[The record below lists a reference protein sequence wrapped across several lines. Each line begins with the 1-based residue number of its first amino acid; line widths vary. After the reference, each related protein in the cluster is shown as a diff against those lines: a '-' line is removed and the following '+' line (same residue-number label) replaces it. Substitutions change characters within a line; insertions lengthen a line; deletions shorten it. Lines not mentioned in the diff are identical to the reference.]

1 MKKIA
6 IAGFGTVGGG
16 IAHLLHDNQAVLAA
30 NAGENISLGAIL
42 VRTMKAGSE
51 FAHLMTTD
59 FSTIEQDEDICL
71 VAEAIGGVDVPFEIA
86 CRTLKAGKGFVTANK
101 ALVAEKGHILHAL
114 AKEHN
119 VPFLFE
125 AAVGGGMPI
134 IRPIRTSLSST
145 GINYVYGILNATS
158 NFILS
163 EMDKG
168 STYDEAVK
176 EAQAR
181 GYAEADPSADVD
193 GIDSARKLA
202 IILAM
207 ITGKQTSPDD
217 IRTVGIT
224 ALKDTCGGKVKLL
237 ARAAVKAD
245 GVHAEVSPVLVGDDN
260 LMTCVKS
267 DRNGIVIRGEG
278 SVETAFFGVGAGA
291 IPTASAVLSDVVEAI
306 RRPVYSDEC
315 AWGADKLNVLPW
327 TDSELAEYRS

>member
-16 IAHLLHDNQAVLAA
+16 IAHLLHDNQKILTD

-42 VRTMKAGSE
+42 VRRKKTDSE
-51 FAHLMTTD
+51 FADLMTTD
-59 FSTIEQDEDICL
+59 FETIEKDESISV
-71 VAEAIGGVDVPFEIA
+71 VAEAIGGVDIPFELA
-86 CRTLKAGKGFVTANK
+86 CRTLKAKKAFVTANK
-101 ALVAEKGHILHAL
+101 ALVAEKGDILHAL
-114 AKEHN
+114 AKENN

-134 IRPIRTSLSST
+134 IRPLRTSLSST
-145 GINYVYGILNATS
+145 GINYLYGILNATS

-168 STYDEAVK
+168 STYEQAVK

-202 IILAM
+202 IILSM
-207 ITGKQTSPDD
+207 ITGKKASPDD
-217 IRTVGIT
+217 IRTIGIT
-224 ALKDTCGGKVKLL
+224 ALKNTYGGRVKLL
-237 ARAAVKAD
+237 ARASIKNNGAE
-245 GVHAEVSPVLVGDDN
+245 AEVSPVLLPEDSI
-260 LMTCVKS
+260 MTCVKG
-267 DRNGIVIRGEG
+267 DRNGIVICGEG

-306 RRPVYSDEC
+306 RRPVYSNEC
-315 AWGADKLNVLPW
+315 SWSGEKLEILPW
-327 TDSELAEYRS
+327 SDSELAEYRS